1 MFFPCIL
8 CVPWFTFFVPMSDKH
23 HYRQKF
29 ERIADQ
35 TLFPV
40 LEPGTQS
47 FVRKQA
53 CYYRFTLQEL
63 RQITEYANDLKMWG
77 GEQIEDTW
85 PSIKHGSQEIRQQK
99 KLLMKHI
106 DQEWEQQ
113 RQQPNR
119 YPAHKEQRQLPLKA
133 EVSVARK
140 EQLGLGF
147 CPVASPKT
155 RCCNLLT
162 LDAVDNCGYGCS
174 YCSIQSFFTG
184 NEVTFDSHFSEKLKQ
199 IPIDPERI
207 YHIGTGQSSD
217 SLMWGNSN
225 GVLDAI
231 IDFAGDHPN
240 VILELKSKSANISHL
255 LKSELPP
262 NLICSWS
269 LNPQT
274 VIDNEEHGSAA
285 LQKRLDAA
293 RQLAANGAVIG
304 FHFHPMIHYQQ
315 WREDYAEI
323 FQQIQQSFTPQQVAM
338 ISLGTL
344 TFIKPVI
351 KKIRQQGFSSQIL
364 KMPMVE
370 ADGKLSYPDDIKLE
384 MFSHAYGSFSR
395 EWREQVFFYL
405 CMENQRLWK
414 PVFGHKYASND
425 EFEQAMKSSY
435 MHKVEVC
442 KNSRRDRETGI
453 EINHR

>member
-1 MFFPCIL
+1 
-8 CVPWFTFFVPMSDKH
+8 MSNKH
-23 HYRQKF
+23 HYQQKF
-29 ERIADQ
+29 ERIAGQ
-35 TLFPV
+35 TLFPL
-40 LEPGTQS
+40 LEETTQS
-47 FVRKQA
+47 FVRTQA
-53 CYYRFTLQEL
+53 CRYRFTLQEL
-63 RQITEYANDLKMWG
+63 RQIAEYANDLKMWG
-77 GEQIEDTW
+77 GEQIEDMW
-85 PSIKHGSQEIRQQK
+85 PPVTHNSQDVRQQK

-106 DQEWEQQ
+106 GQDWQQQ

-119 YPAHKEQRQLPLKA
+119 YPDRKERRQLPVKVQ
-133 EVSVARK
+133 VSVARK

-184 NEVTFDSHFSEKLKQ
+184 HEVTFDSHFGEKLKR
-199 IPIDPERI
+199 IPIDPGRI

-231 IDFAGDHPN
+231 IEFAGDHPN
-240 VILELKSKSANISHL
+240 VILELKTKSANISHL

-269 LNPQT
+269 VNPQT
-274 VIDNEEHGSAA
+274 IIDNEEHGSAS

-293 RQLAANGAVIG
+293 RQLAAKGVVIG

-315 WREDYAEI
+315 WREEYAVI
-323 FQQIQQSFTPQQVAM
+323 FQQIQHSFRPQQVAM
-338 ISLGTL
+338 ISLGSL

-351 KKIRQQGFSSQIL
+351 RKIRQQGSDSQIL

-384 MFSHAYGSFSR
+384 MFSHAWKSFSS
-395 EWREQVFFYL
+395 EWQEQVFFYL
-405 CMENQRLWK
+405 CMENQRLWE
-414 PVFGHKYASND
+414 PVFGQSYASND

-435 MHKVEVC
+435 MQKIDITTTEKRTTKVTRNT
-442 KNSRRDRETGI
+442 K
-453 EINHR
+453 